1 MKDGGQELLLW
12 PGRFRGSRTARA
24 WGRGAGTWRISAG
37 RETRDSHCHRMTHPL
52 LSHGPRAGNGWLA
65 MAETTDARK
74 RIEALRITPASVW
87 HEMGVA
93 GRGFPL
99 L

>member
-1 MKDGGQELLLW
+1 
-12 PGRFRGSRTARA
+12 
-24 WGRGAGTWRISAG
+24 
-37 RETRDSHCHRMTHPL
+37 MTHPL